1 VGQRSNRKLGWIVLT
16 AVALSAAVVDAAT
29 LNKRARLREG
39 PSKET
44 KLLGWVED
52 GTAVTIEGQRSGW
65 YAVRAPDGQTGFV
78 WQEHLRFEPG
88 EAAAAPAV
96 TTITTPPATTIAPST
111 ALPATFPPTTLITTP
126 TTRPPTTTTPRPST
140 PTTTLPAIPPTTLAD
155 IRPAPGERMDA
166 RPDANVAAE
175 LERLRG
181 EVTRLAAA
189 QQDLLQRLGRGGGT
203 HDGGSAP
210 APPPMGSDGTAGA
223 AVLFFGG
230 GAVVGWLFG
239 RFGPGR
245 RERRTRLRL

>member
-1 VGQRSNRKLGWIVLT
+1 VGRRSDRKLGWIVLA
-16 AVALSAAVVDAAT
+16 AVALTASLSGAVT

-52 GTAVTIEGQRSGW
+52 GTAVTITGQRSGW
-65 YAVRAPDGQTGFV
+65 YAVRAPDGQTGFI
-78 WQEHLRFEPG
+78 WQEHLRFDPG

-96 TTITTPPATTIAPST
+96 ATITTPQPTTVAPTT
-111 ALPATFPPTTLITTP
+111 ALPATFPPTTVVTTP
-126 TTRPPTTTTPRPST
+126 TTRPATTTTPRPTT
-140 PTTTLPAIPPTTLAD
+140 PTPTLPAIPPTTLAD
-155 IRPAPGERMDA
+155 VRPAPGDA
-166 RPDANVAAE
+166 RPDANVAGE

-203 HDGGSAP
+203 RDGGSAP
-210 APPPMGSDGTAGA
+210 PPPMGSDGTAGA

>member
-1 VGQRSNRKLGWIVLT
+1 VGQRSNRKLGWVVLT

-52 GTAVTIEGQRSGW
+52 GTAVTIVGQRSGW
-65 YAVRAPDGQTGFV
+65 YAIRAPDGQTGFI
-78 WQEHLRFEPG
+78 WQEHLHFEPG

-96 TTITTPPATTIAPST
+96 ATITTPQPTTVT
-111 ALPATFPPTTLITTP
+111 AGTAVPATFPPTTIATTP
-126 TTRPPTTTTPRPST
+126 TTRPATSTTPRSTTTTP
-140 PTTTLPAIPPTTLAD
+140 TLPAIPPTTLAD
-155 IRPAPGERMDA
+155 VRPLPDA
-166 RPDANVAAE
+166 RPDANVAGE

-203 HDGGSAP
+203 RDGGGS

>member
-1 VGQRSNRKLGWIVLT
+1 MGQRSNRKLGWVVLT

-29 LNKRARLREG
+29 LNDRARLREG
-39 PSKET
+39 PSKES
-44 KLLGWVED
+44 KFLGWVED

-65 YAVRAPDGQTGFV
+65 YAVRAPDGQTGFI
-78 WQEHLRFEPG
+78 WQEHLRFDPG

-96 TTITTPPATTIAPST
+96 TTVTTPPATTVTPST
-111 ALPATFPPTTLITTP
+111 VPGTFPPTTAMTTTP
-126 TTRPPTTTTPRPST
+126 TTRPATTTTPRPTT
-140 PTTTLPAIPPTTLAD
+140 PTLPAIPPTTLAD
-155 IRPAPGERMDA
+155 VRPTPGERIDA
-166 RPDANVAAE
+166 RPDANVAGE

-210 APPPMGSDGTAGA
+210 PPMGGDGTAGA

>member
-16 AVALSAAVVDAAT
+16 AVALSAAVAGAAT

-52 GTAVTIEGQRSGW
+52 GTAVTIEGQRNGW
-65 YAVRAPDGQTGFV
+65 YSVRAPDGQTGFI
-78 WQEHLRFEPG
+78 WKEHLRFESG
-88 EAAAAPAV
+88 EETGAPAV
-96 TTITTPPATTIAPST
+96 TTVTTPQPTTATPST
-111 ALPATFPPTTLITTP
+111 GLPATFPPTTVATTA
-126 TTRPPTTTTPRPST
+126 TTRPATTTTPKQTTST
-140 PTTTLPAIPPTTLAD
+140 LTAIPPTTLAD
-155 IRPAPGERMDA
+155 IRPV
-166 RPDANVAAE
+166 PDGRLDPNVASE

-189 QQDLLQRLGRGGGT
+189 QQDLLQRLGRGGGR
-203 HDGGSAP
+203 DGSSPVP

>member
-1 VGQRSNRKLGWIVLT
+1 VGQRSNRKLGWVVLT
-16 AVALSAAVVDAAT
+16 AVALSAAVAGAAS

-39 PSKET
+39 PSKES
-44 KLLGWVED
+44 KLLGYVED

-65 YAVRAPDGQTGFV
+65 YSVRTADGQTGFI
-78 WQEHLRFEPG
+78 WQEHLRFDPG

-96 TTITTPPATTIAPST
+96 TTVTMPPATAAAPST
-111 ALPATFPPTTLITTP
+111 ALPGTFPPTTVVTTP
-126 TTRPPTTTTPRPST
+126 TTRAASTTTPKPT
-140 PTTTLPAIPPTTLAD
+140 TPTATLPAMPTTTLAD
-155 IRPAPGERMDA
+155 VRPVPDA
-166 RPDANVAAE
+166 HPDANVAGE

-189 QQDLLQRLGRGGGT
+189 QQDLLQRLGRGGSREGN
-203 HDGGSAP
+203 SV
-210 APPPMGSDGTAGA
+210 PPPLPMSDGTAGA

>member
-1 VGQRSNRKLGWIVLT
+1 MLGWVVLT
-16 AVALSAAVVDAAT
+16 AVALSAAAVDAAT

-44 KLLGWVED
+44 RLLGWVED

-65 YAVRAPDGQTGFV
+65 YAVRAPDGQTGYV
-78 WQEHLRFEPG
+78 WKEHLRFDPG
-88 EAAAAPAV
+88 EEAAPAV
-96 TTITTPPATTIAPST
+96 TTVTTPQATAATPT
-111 ALPATFPPTTLITTP
+111 TGLPATFPPTTVATTA
-126 TTRPPTTTTPRPST
+126 TTRPATTTIPRTTTTMV
-140 PTTTLPAIPPTTLAD
+140 TLPAVPPTTLAD
-155 IRPAPGERMDA
+155 VRPVPDG
-166 RPDANVAAE
+166 RPDPNVAGE

-210 APPPMGSDGTAGA
+210 PPPMGSDGTAGA

>member
-1 VGQRSNRKLGWIVLT
+1 VGQRSNRKLGWVVLT
-16 AVALSAAVVDAAT
+16 AVALSAAVVHAAT

-44 KLLGWVED
+44 KFLGWVED
-52 GTAVTIEGQRSGW
+52 GTAVTITGQRSGW
-65 YAVRAPDGQTGFV
+65 YAVRAPDGQTGYL
-78 WQEHLRFEPG
+78 WQEHLRFDPG

-96 TTITTPPATTIAPST
+96 ATITTPQATTVTPTT
-111 ALPATFPPTTLITTP
+111 ALPATFPATTVVSAP
-126 TTRPPTTTTPRPST
+126 TTRPVPTTTPR
-140 PTTTLPAIPPTTLAD
+140 TTTTMATLPAIPPTTLAD
-155 IRPAPGERMDA
+155 VRPVPDG
-166 RPDANVAAE
+166 RPDPNVAAE

-181 EVTRLAAA
+181 EVTRLAGA
-189 QQDLLQRLGRGGGT
+189 QQDLLQRLGRGGSRE
-203 HDGGSAP
+203 GGGPAP
-210 APPPMGSDGTAGA
+210 APLPMGSDGTAGA